1 MVSEGT
7 NSDAEWL
14 QTYPELASESRR
26 AMENMMAKKIRAKK
40 IRAKKIRAKKITDSD
55 LKVALRLT
63 DEDIQN
69 MRELEGDWDPKMGF
83 VPRPN
88 VPLVEVLRLTIG
100 NSIRLSD

>member
-26 AMENMMAKKIRAKK
+26 AMENMMAKKITAKK
-40 IRAKKIRAKKITDSD
+40 ITAKKITDSD
-55 LKVALRLT
+55 LKVALGLT
-63 DEDIQN
+63 DEDIQT

-88 VPLVEVLRLTIG
+88 VPLVEVLRLIIG
-100 NSIRLSD
+100 NSIVLSD

>member
-40 IRAKKIRAKKITDSD
+40 ITDSD
-55 LKVALRLT
+55 LKLALRLT

-88 VPLVEVLRLTIG
+88 VPLVEVLRLIIG
-100 NSIRLSD
+100 NSIGLSD

>member
-26 AMENMMAKKIRAKK
+26 AMENMM
-40 IRAKKIRAKKITDSD
+40 AKKITDSD

-88 VPLVEVLRLTIG
+88 VPLVELLRLIIG
-100 NSIRLSD
+100 NSIGLSD

>member
-26 AMENMMAKKIRAKK
+26 AMENMM
-40 IRAKKIRAKKITDSD
+40 AKKITDSD

-83 VPRPN
+83 VPRTN
-88 VPLVEVLRLTIG
+88 VPLVEVLRLIIG
-100 NSIRLSD
+100 NSIGLSD

>member
-40 IRAKKIRAKKITDSD
+40 ITAKKITDSD
-55 LKVALRLT
+55 LKLALRLT
-63 DEDIQN
+63 DEDI
-69 MRELEGDWDPKMGF
+69 PKYAGT
-83 VPRPN
+83 RR
-88 VPLVEVLRLTIG
+88 RLGSKNGICPAP
-100 NSIRLSD
+100 

>member
-26 AMENMMAKKIRAKK
+26 AMENMM
-40 IRAKKIRAKKITDSD
+40 AKKITDSD

-88 VPLVEVLRLTIG
+88 VPLVELLRLIIG
-100 NSIRLSD
+100 NSVGLSD